1 MKKILASFLL
11 LLALFFVV
19 SCDKATTLSTTSA
32 VTTTNSSAVITTTES
47 LSTTNTTTIVE
58 TTETTTVP
66 MTTTEAITT
75 VTTLEPVTTV
85 TTVTTTEPYVD
96 TDPPFI
102 LQMQHDTIK
111 ILQLTDLHL
120 NYTADDTATQTL
132 NLITK
137 LINSDD
143 FDLVVITGDLTLS
156 PVGPAYFLD
165 LIDVMEACLTPW
177 TFVFGNHEDDYND
190 YQDFIDVIPVTQYLY
205 FRVGPDL
212 EGGGYGNFVIQFQK
226 NSVPFYDFIFM
237 DSHSERED
245 FTAAEGRYD
254 YIKEAQVTWYEER
267 VSHSPVDNLV
277 FFHIPLRQYMYNDG
291 YIGEFNEYVCP
302 QGRDTGLYDAFVLYN
317 KTKGLFVGHDHIND
331 FLIIRDDIILAY
343 GRATGFG
350 GYGDLEKGGRIIEIL
365 ANQEIVT
372 SIILESD
379 VTD

>member
-19 SCDKATTLSTTSA
+19 SCDNVTTISTTSI
-32 VTTTNSSAVITTTES
+32 VTTSSSVIITTTES
-47 LSTTNTTTIVE
+47 LSTTDTTTVIE

-75 VTTLEPVTTV
+75 VATTEPVTTLT
-85 TTVTTTEPYVD
+85 TTVPYVD

-120 NYTADDTATQTL
+120 KYTSDDTATQTL

-137 LINSDD
+137 LIDSDD
-143 FDLVVITGDLTLS
+143 FDLVVITGDMTLS
-156 PVGPAYFLD
+156 QVGPAYFLD
-165 LIDVMEACLTPW
+165 LIEVMEACLTPW
-177 TFVFGNHEDDYND
+177 TFVFGNHDNDYND
-190 YQDFIDVIPVTQYLY
+190 YQEFIDVIPVTQYLY

-226 NSVPFYDFIFM
+226 DFVPFYDFIFM
-237 DSHSERED
+237 DSHAERD
-245 FTAAEGRYD
+245 VYTAAEGAYD
-254 YIKEAQVTWYEER
+254 YIKEAQVAWYEER
-267 VSHSPVDNLV
+267 VSHSPVNNLV

-317 KTKGLFVGHDHIND
+317 KTKGLFVGHDHVND

-350 GYGDLEKGGRIIEIL
+350 GYGELEKGGRIIEIQ
-365 ANQEIVT
+365 ANKEVVT